1 MLRKY
6 DDEYNKEKIYITHF
20 GFIKSRTI
28 SKWKMDIVFYF
39 NDTSTNELLIWK
51 IIIIIII
58 NAVDELIQFHTIN
71 TNPTLLSV
79 KNKHCLL

>member
-28 SKWKMDIVFYF
+28 KTKGITKVNDKWISFSILMTPALM
-39 NDTSTNELLIWK
+39 N
-51 IIIIIII
+51 
-58 NAVDELIQFHTIN
+58 
-71 TNPTLLSV
+71 
-79 KNKHCLL
+79 C